1 MHTTHTWTANAQRPI
16 SNEVTSEFQSGKAQA
31 TVGLAAIE
39 NLSMEIHQLR
49 YFVAVANEGSFSR
62 AAAKVRVAQPS
73 LSQQIRK
80 LEAEVGQPLF
90 DRLPRSVVLT
100 EAGRCLIDY
109 ARQILA
115 SIGDARRCVDELKGE
130 VAGGLAVGAIP
141 TIAPYVLPELIGK
154 FQKHYPAVT
163 LEIVED
169 VTDGITRR
177 VEAGELDVALASTC
191 QQSPTLRRE
200 PLGNEPLLAL
210 VPKGHPLAKKP
221 LVTLDDLK
229 SQRFLLLHEMH
240 CLSQQVNHLLAA
252 RRLRPEIA
260 LAGSQLGTIA
270 NMVAAEIG
278 VSIVPQMMVKHQAT
292 PGCVSLP
299 FAPPVPER
307 ELNLLYNPL
316 RFQSKAA
323 ATFRR
328 EAATAL
334 SSQDSSIARNAK
346 Q

>member
-1 MHTTHTWTANAQRPI
+1 
-16 SNEVTSEFQSGKAQA
+16 
-31 TVGLAAIE
+31 
-39 NLSMEIHQLR
+39 MEIHQLR
-49 YFVAVANEGSFSR
+49 YFVAVADEGNFSR

-100 EAGRCLIDY
+100 EVGRCFIDY

-130 VAGGLAVGAIP
+130 VAGELAVGAIP

-154 FQKHYPAVT
+154 FQKHYPEVT

-200 PLGNEPLLAL
+200 SLGSEPLLAL
-210 VPKGHPLAKKP
+210 VPEGHPLAKKT
-221 LVTLDDLK
+221 LVELDDLK

-240 CLSQQVNHLLAA
+240 CLSQQVHHLLEA

-270 NMVAAEIG
+270 NMVAASIG
-278 VSIVPQMMVKHQAT
+278 VSIVPRMMVKHRAT

-323 ATFRR
+323 AAFRQ
-328 EAATAL
+328 EAAAAF
-334 SSQDSSIARNAK
+334 SGEDSSIARNAK
-346 Q
+346 

>member
-1 MHTTHTWTANAQRPI
+1 
-16 SNEVTSEFQSGKAQA
+16 
-31 TVGLAAIE
+31 
-39 NLSMEIHQLR
+39 MEIHQLR
-49 YFVAVANEGSFSR
+49 YFVAVADEGSFSR

-109 ARQILA
+109 ARQILT

-130 VAGGLAVGAIP
+130 VAGELAVGAIP

-154 FQKHYPAVT
+154 FQKRHPEVT

-169 VTDGITRR
+169 VTDGITKR
-177 VEAGELDVALASTC
+177 VEAGELDIALASTC
-191 QQSPTLRRE
+191 HQSPTLRRE
-200 PLGNEPLLAL
+200 SLGNEPLLAL
-210 VPKGHPLAKKP
+210 VPKRHPLAKKT

-240 CLSQQVNHLLAA
+240 CLSQQVNHLLEA
-252 RRLRPEIA
+252 RRLRPGIA

-270 NMVAAEIG
+270 NMVATAIG
-278 VSIVPQMMVKHQAT
+278 VSIVPQMMAKHQAT

-323 ATFRR
+323 AAFRR
-328 EAATAL
+328 EATAAF
-334 SSQDSSIARNAK
+334 SCQDSSIARDAN
-346 Q
+346 

>member
-1 MHTTHTWTANAQRPI
+1 M
-16 SNEVTSEFQSGKAQA
+16 EV
-31 TVGLAAIE
+31 
-39 NLSMEIHQLR
+39 HQLR
-49 YFVAVANEGSFSR
+49 YFVAVADEGSFSR
-62 AAAKVRVAQPS
+62 AAAKVRVSQPS

-130 VAGGLAVGAIP
+130 VAGKVAVGAIP
-141 TIAPYVLPELIGK
+141 TIAPYVLPGLVVT
-154 FQKHYPAVT
+154 FQKHYPDVI

-169 VTDGITRR
+169 VTDSITRR
-177 VEAGELDVALASTC
+177 IEAGELDIALASSC
-191 QQSPTLRRE
+191 RPSPTLRRE
-200 PLGNEPLLAL
+200 SVGAEPLLAL
-210 VPKGHPLAKKP
+210 VPEKHPLAKKD
-221 LVTLDDLK
+221 VVELDDLK

-240 CLSQQVNHLLAA
+240 CLSQQVNHLLES

-260 LAGSQLGTIA
+260 LAGSQLSTIA
-270 NMVAAEIG
+270 NMVAASIG
-278 VSIVPQMMVKHQAT
+278 VSIVPQMMVKHYAT

-307 ELNLLYNPL
+307 ELNFLSNPL

-323 ATFRR
+323 AAFRR
-328 EAATAL
+328 EAAAAL
-334 SSQDSSIARNAK
+334 STKDLSIIPVAK
-346 Q
+346 E

>member
-1 MHTTHTWTANAQRPI
+1 
-16 SNEVTSEFQSGKAQA
+16 
-31 TVGLAAIE
+31 
-39 NLSMEIHQLR
+39 MEIHQLR
-49 YFVAVANEGSFSR
+49 YFVAVADEGSFSR

-115 SIGDARRCVDELKGE
+115 SIGDARRSIDELKDE
-130 VAGGLAVGAIP
+130 VSGRLAVGAIP
-141 TIAPYVLPELIGK
+141 TIAPYILPELVGK
-154 FQKHYPAVT
+154 FQKHYPEVS

-200 PLGNEPLLAL
+200 SLGNEPLLAL
-210 VPKGHPLAKKP
+210 VPEGHPLAKKA
-221 LVTLDDLK
+221 LVELDDLK

-240 CLSQQVNHLLAA
+240 CLSQQVHHLLES

-278 VSIVPQMMVKHQAT
+278 VSIVPQMMVKHRAT
-292 PGCVSLP
+292 SGCVSLP

-323 ATFRR
+323 AAFRQ
-328 EAATAL
+328 EAAAAL
-334 SSQDSSIARNAK
+334 SCQDSSIARSAV
-346 Q
+346 

>member
-1 MHTTHTWTANAQRPI
+1 
-16 SNEVTSEFQSGKAQA
+16 
-31 TVGLAAIE
+31 
-39 NLSMEIHQLR
+39 MEIHQLR
-49 YFVAVANEGSFSR
+49 YFVAVADEGSFSR

-100 EAGRCLIDY
+100 EAGHCFIDY
-109 ARQILA
+109 ARKILA
-115 SIGDARRCVDELKGE
+115 SIGDARRCVDELKDE
-130 VAGGLAVGAIP
+130 VAGRLAVGAIP
-141 TIAPYVLPELIGK
+141 TIAPYVLPELVGK
-154 FQKHYPAVT
+154 FQKHYPEVT

-169 VTDGITRR
+169 VTDGIARR

-191 QQSPTLRRE
+191 QQAPTLRRE
-200 PLGNEPLLAL
+200 SLGSEPLLAL
-210 VPKGHPLAKKP
+210 VPKGHPLAKKT
-221 LVTLDDLK
+221 LVAMDDLK

-270 NMVAAEIG
+270 NMVAAAIG

-316 RFQSKAA
+316 RFQNKAA
-323 ATFRR
+323 AAFRR
-328 EAATAL
+328 EAAAAF
-334 SSQDSSIARNAK
+334 SSHDSSIAPNAK
-346 Q
+346 

>member
-1 MHTTHTWTANAQRPI
+1 
-16 SNEVTSEFQSGKAQA
+16 
-31 TVGLAAIE
+31 
-39 NLSMEIHQLR
+39 MEIHQLR
-49 YFVAVANEGSFSR
+49 YFVAVADEGSFSR

-100 EAGRCLIDY
+100 EAGRCFIDY

-115 SIGDARRCVDELKGE
+115 SIGDARRCVDELKDE
-130 VAGGLAVGAIP
+130 VAGRLAVGAIP
-141 TIAPYVLPELIGK
+141 TIAPYVLPELVVT
-154 FQKHYPAVT
+154 FQKHYPEVT
-163 LEIVED
+163 LEIIED

-177 VEAGELDVALASTC
+177 IEAGELDVALASTC

-200 PLGNEPLLAL
+200 SLGNEPLLAL
-210 VPKGHPLAKKP
+210 VPEGHPLAKKT
-221 LVTLDDLK
+221 LVELDDLK

-240 CLSQQVNHLLAA
+240 CLSQQVHHLLES
-252 RRLRPEIA
+252 RRLHPEIA
-260 LAGSQLGTIA
+260 LAGSQLSTIA

-278 VSIVPQMMVKHQAT
+278 VSIVPLMMVNYQAT

-299 FAPPVPER
+299 FALPVPER

-323 ATFRR
+323 AAFRQ
-328 EAATAL
+328 EATAAL
-334 SSQDSSIARNAK
+334 SPQNSSITGEAK
-346 Q
+346 

>member
-1 MHTTHTWTANAQRPI
+1 
-16 SNEVTSEFQSGKAQA
+16 
-31 TVGLAAIE
+31 
-39 NLSMEIHQLR
+39 MEIHQLR
-49 YFVAVANEGSFSR
+49 YFVAVADEGNFSR
-62 AAAKVRVAQPS
+62 AAAKVHVAQPS

-100 EAGRCLIDY
+100 EAGHCLIDY

-115 SIGDARRCVDELKGE
+115 SIVDARRSVDELKGE
-130 VAGGLAVGAIP
+130 VAGELAVGAIP
-141 TIAPYVLPELIGK
+141 TIAPYVLPGLVRT
-154 FQKHYPAVT
+154 FQQHYPQVA

-169 VTDGITRR
+169 VTERITRR

-191 QQSPTLRRE
+191 QPSPSLRRE
-200 PLGNEPLLAL
+200 SLGSEPLLAL
-210 VPKGHPLAKKP
+210 VPEGHPLAKKT
-221 LVTLDDLK
+221 LVELDDLK

-240 CLSQQVNHLLAA
+240 CLSQQVHHLLEG
-252 RRLRPEIA
+252 RHLQPEIA

-270 NMVAAEIG
+270 NMVAAGIG
-278 VSIVPQMMVKHQAT
+278 VSIVPQLMVSHQAT

-323 ATFRR
+323 TEFSR
-328 EAATAL
+328 EAAAVL
-334 SSQDSSIARNAK
+334 SSNDSAIASSAT
-346 Q
+346 

>member
-1 MHTTHTWTANAQRPI
+1 M
-16 SNEVTSEFQSGKAQA
+16 EV
-31 TVGLAAIE
+31 
-39 NLSMEIHQLR
+39 HQLR
-49 YFVAVANEGSFSR
+49 YFVAVADEGSFSR

-115 SIGDARRCVDELKGE
+115 LIGDARRCVDELKGE
-130 VAGGLAVGAIP
+130 VAGKVAVGAIP
-141 TIAPYVLPELIGK
+141 TIAPYVLPELVVT
-154 FQKHYPAVT
+154 FQKHYPDVI

-169 VTDGITRR
+169 VTDNITRR
-177 VEAGELDVALASTC
+177 IEAGELDVALASSC
-191 QQSPTLRRE
+191 RPSPTLRRE
-200 PLGNEPLLAL
+200 SVGAEPLLAL
-210 VPKGHPLAKKP
+210 VPEKHPLAKKD
-221 LVTLDDLK
+221 VVELDDLK

-240 CLSQQVNHLLAA
+240 CLSQQVNQLLES

-260 LAGSQLGTIA
+260 LAGSQLSTIA
-270 NMVAAEIG
+270 NMVAASIG
-278 VSIVPQMMVKHQAT
+278 VSIVPQMMVKHYAT

-307 ELNLLYNPL
+307 ELNFLSNPR

-323 ATFRR
+323 AAFRR
-328 EAATAL
+328 EAAAAL
-334 SSQDSSIARNAK
+334 SAKDLSIIPVAK
-346 Q
+346 E

>member
-1 MHTTHTWTANAQRPI
+1 
-16 SNEVTSEFQSGKAQA
+16 
-31 TVGLAAIE
+31 
-39 NLSMEIHQLR
+39 MEIHQLR
-49 YFVAVANEGSFSR
+49 YFVAVADEGNFSR

-100 EAGRCLIDY
+100 EAGRCFIDY

-115 SIGDARRCVDELKGE
+115 SIGAARRCVDELKGE
-130 VAGGLAVGAIP
+130 VAGKLAVGAIP
-141 TIAPYVLPELIGK
+141 TIAPYVFPELVVT
-154 FQKHYPAVT
+154 FQKHYPEVT

-191 QQSPTLRRE
+191 QPSPTLRRE
-200 PLGNEPLLAL
+200 SLGSEPLLAL
-210 VPKGHPLAKKP
+210 LPQRHPLAKKT
-221 LVTLDDLK
+221 LVELDDLK
-229 SQRFLLLHEMH
+229 AQRFLLLHEMH
-240 CLSQQVNHLLAA
+240 CLSQQVNRLLEA

-260 LAGSQLGTIA
+260 LAGSQLSTIA
-270 NMVAAEIG
+270 NMVAASIG

-292 PGCVSLP
+292 PGCISVP
-299 FAPPVPER
+299 FAPPVPAR
-307 ELNLLYNPL
+307 GLNVLYTPL

-323 ATFRR
+323 AAFRQ
-328 EAATAL
+328 EAAAAF
-334 SSQDSSIARNAK
+334 SPEDSSITQDAK
-346 Q
+346 

>member
-1 MHTTHTWTANAQRPI
+1 
-16 SNEVTSEFQSGKAQA
+16 
-31 TVGLAAIE
+31 
-39 NLSMEIHQLR
+39 MEIHQLR
-49 YFVAVANEGSFSR
+49 YFVAVAEEGSFSR
-62 AAAKVRVAQPS
+62 AAARVRVAQPS

-115 SIGDARRCVDELKGE
+115 SIGDARRCIDEFKGE
-130 VAGGLAVGAIP
+130 IAGRVAVGAIP
-141 TIAPYVLPELIGK
+141 TIAPYVLPGLVVT
-154 FQKHYPAVT
+154 FQNHYPQVT

-169 VTDGITRR
+169 VTAGITRR
-177 VEAGELDVALASTC
+177 IEAGELDVALASTC

-200 PLGNEPLLAL
+200 RLGNEPLLAL
-210 VPKGHPLAKKP
+210 VPEGHELAKK
-221 LVTLDDLK
+221 TEITFDDLK

-240 CLSQQVNHLLAA
+240 CLSQQVHHLLES
-252 RRLRPEIA
+252 RRLHPEIA
-260 LAGSQLGTIA
+260 LAGSQLSTIA
-270 NMVAAEIG
+270 NMVAAGIG
-278 VSIVPQMMVKHQAT
+278 VSIVPQMMARHHAT
-292 PGCVSLP
+292 PGCVTLQ
-299 FAPPVPER
+299 FATPVPER

-323 ATFRR
+323 AEFRR
-328 EAATAL
+328 EATAAL
-334 SSQDSSIARNAK
+334 SSQDSSIVRDAE

>member
-1 MHTTHTWTANAQRPI
+1 
-16 SNEVTSEFQSGKAQA
+16 VEF
-31 TVGLAAIE
+31 
-39 NLSMEIHQLR
+39 HQLR
-49 YFVAVANEGSFSR
+49 YFVAVAEEGSFSR

-100 EAGRCLIDY
+100 EAGRCLIEY

-115 SIGDARRCVDELKGE
+115 SVGDAQRCVDELKADVSGK
-130 VAGGLAVGAIP
+130 LAVGAIP
-141 TIAPYVLPELIGK
+141 TIAPYVLPELVVT
-154 FQKHYPAVT
+154 FHKHYPDVT

-169 VTDGITRR
+169 VTERISRR

-191 QQSPTLRRE
+191 QQTPTLQRE
-200 PLGNEPLLAL
+200 SIGSEPLLAL
-210 VPKGHPLAKKP
+210 VPEGDPLAKQT
-221 LVTLDDLK
+221 VITLDDLK

-240 CLSQQVNHLLAA
+240 CLSQQVHHLLES

-260 LAGSQLGTIA
+260 LAGSQLTTIA
-270 NMVAAEIG
+270 NMVAADIG
-278 VSIVPQMMVKHQAT
+278 VSIVPQMMVKHHAT

-307 ELNLLYNPL
+307 EINVLYNPL

-323 ATFRR
+323 AAFREEAAAAFSADNSSVTR
-328 EAATAL
+328 EAT
-334 SSQDSSIARNAK
+334 
-346 Q
+346 

>member
-1 MHTTHTWTANAQRPI
+1 
-16 SNEVTSEFQSGKAQA
+16 
-31 TVGLAAIE
+31 
-39 NLSMEIHQLR
+39 MEIHQLR
-49 YFVAVANEGSFSR
+49 YFVAVADEGSFSR

-115 SIGDARRCVDELKGE
+115 SIGDARRSIDELKDE
-130 VAGGLAVGAIP
+130 VSGRLAVGAIP
-141 TIAPYVLPELIGK
+141 TIAPYILPELVGK
-154 FQKHYPAVT
+154 FQKHYPEVS

-200 PLGNEPLLAL
+200 SVGNEPLLAL
-210 VPKGHPLAKKP
+210 VPEGHPLAKKT
-221 LVTLDDLK
+221 LVELDDLK

-240 CLSQQVNHLLAA
+240 CLSQQVHHLLES

-278 VSIVPQMMVKHQAT
+278 VSIVPQMMVKHRAT
-292 PGCVSLP
+292 SGCVSLP

-323 ATFRR
+323 AAFRQ
-328 EAATAL
+328 EAAAAL
-334 SSQDSSIARNAK
+334 SCEDSSIARNAV
-346 Q
+346 

>member
-1 MHTTHTWTANAQRPI
+1 
-16 SNEVTSEFQSGKAQA
+16 
-31 TVGLAAIE
+31 
-39 NLSMEIHQLR
+39 MEIHQLR
-49 YFVAVANEGSFSR
+49 YFVAVADEGSFSR

-115 SIGDARRCVDELKGE
+115 SIGDARRSVDELKDEISGR
-130 VAGGLAVGAIP
+130 LAVGAIP
-141 TIAPYVLPELIGK
+141 TIAPYILPELVGK
-154 FQKHYPAVT
+154 FQKHFPEVS

-169 VTDGITRR
+169 VTGGITRR

-200 PLGNEPLLAL
+200 SLGNEPLLVL
-210 VPKGHPLAKKP
+210 VPQGHPLAKKT
-221 LVTLDDLK
+221 LVGLDDLK

-240 CLSQQVNHLLAA
+240 CLSQQVHHLLES

-270 NMVAAEIG
+270 NLVAAEIG
-278 VSIVPQMMVKHQAT
+278 VSIVPQMMVKHRAT
-292 PGCVSLP
+292 SGCVSLP

-323 ATFRR
+323 AAFRR
-328 EAATAL
+328 EAAAAL
-334 SSQDSSIARNAK
+334 SSQDSSIAHDAK
-346 Q
+346 